1 MWAFFSS
8 PPLSLH
14 KQLQSCTQ
22 SSSSNDVTATTS
34 SGKNFP
40 STSAGQIKKIRKTI
54 LTTRPKTFACEHCQT
69 IFSKLKERNAH
80 LIKVHNYVR
89 VNRRL
94 YRKPPSATETSQS
107 LNNNTNVEDIS
118 KADIK
123 LNASGEDVKT
133 GFDKIDFPPSAE
145 TEQKA
150 LIVRT
155 TAAKSMVIAGT
166 TKYDS
171 IRAQLYRMLMNFNLG
186 VKKESTNEEIDPH
199 FTESHSFC
207 CFTCK
212 QDFISVKLFDEHLA
226 THPAECFTCHK
237 KFSRW
242 HYFSV
247 HLKRHL
253 GWKDFACTICNKKFV
268 VKGALLEHSRMHSG
282 ESPLKC
288 KICSKTFKR
297 YSNLTQHV
305 RVIHG
310 NKKRNSKDYVCYC
323 GAVLPTKARFL
334 WHKEIHD
341 VKPKCCQYCR
351 DRFIHVNSLRRHIRL
366 AHADKFDYNEP
377 VECPRCNQVYSKG
390 SIKTHLATHSMDTQH
405 ECNICNKSFSTKWN
419 LKIHSWVHAN
429 RTSKPY
435 KCGQCTKAFVRE
447 IDFQNHLNSHKQIK
461 PFTCEYCG
469 CKFIRKYN
477 YMRHWREHQ
486 NDKKFSCDVC
496 GKAFHRRYYLIEH
509 SRIHTGERPFLC
521 TICGKSSTTK
531 TNHNKHLKIH
541 NSRDPFT
548 SEA

>member
-1 MWAFFSS
+1 M
-8 PPLSLH
+8 SLH
-14 KQLQSCTQ
+14 KQLQNCTQ
-22 SSSSNDVTATTS
+22 SSSSNDVTATS
-34 SGKNFP
+34 SISGKHFP
-40 STSAGQIKKIRKTI
+40 STSKAQTKNIRKSL
-54 LTTRPKTFACEHCQT
+54 LTTRSKTFSCDHCQT
-69 IFSKLKERNAH
+69 VFSKLKERNAH

-107 LNNNTNVEDIS
+107 LNNSNIEDIS
-118 KADIK
+118 KSEIK
-123 LNASGEDVKT
+123 LNVPTEDVKT
-133 GFDKIDFPPSAE
+133 SFEKLEFSPDE
-145 TEQKA
+145 NEQKN

-155 TAAKSMVIAGT
+155 TTAKSMVIAGT

-199 FTESHSFC
+199 FMESHSFC

-212 QDFISVKLFDEHLA
+212 QDFISVKLYDEHLA

-268 VKGALLEHSRMHSG
+268 VKGALLEHTRMHSG

-310 NKKRNSKDYVCYC
+310 NKKRSSKDYVCFC
-323 GAVLPTKARFL
+323 GAVLPSKARFL

-351 DRFIHVNSLRRHIRL
+351 DRFIHMNSLRRHIRL

-390 SIKTHLATHSMDTQH
+390 SIKAHLATHSMDTQH

-419 LKIHSWVHAN
+419 LKIHS
-429 RTSKPY
+429 
-435 KCGQCTKAFVRE
+435 
-447 IDFQNHLNSHKQIK
+447 
-461 PFTCEYCG
+461 
-469 CKFIRKYN
+469 
-477 YMRHWREHQ
+477 
-486 NDKKFSCDVC
+486 
-496 GKAFHRRYYLIEH
+496 
-509 SRIHTGERPFLC
+509 
-521 TICGKSSTTK
+521 
-531 TNHNKHLKIH
+531 
-541 NSRDPFT
+541 
-548 SEA
+548 